1 VPLPHTCDTLAAA
14 IKIVAEVV
22 SMSTRPRQLTGRN
35 RRPPFV
41 PAKPA
46 QPATLDDVAAL
57 AEVSAKTVSRVVNDE
72 PGVRPSTRE
81 RVLRAVELL
90 DYKPNLNARVLAGDR
105 SYLIGLF
112 CDRPGGYLTDF
123 QAGAAERCRE
133 SGYHLMVEPWD
144 LESPRLTRQVTG
156 LLGQLRL
163 DGVILLPPLSD
174 DRLMCNTLRDAAIP
188 MVRISPHERPT
199 DSPSIGID
207 DYRAARSLTAHL
219 LDLGHRRIGFLLGR
233 PGHGATEER
242 YRGFADE
249 MRDRTVPI
257 DAALVG
263 TGNFLFPDG
272 VVCAEQMLGNS
283 NPPSAIFA
291 SNDDTAAAVISVA
304 HRYDLDLPRQL
315 SVVGFDDAPI
325 ASMIWPLLTTIRQ
338 PVTAMARV
346 AAELIIEHSPRRH
359 GWPTPM
365 PNRVLDFEL
374 VLRDSTC
381 PPGSAT

>member
-1 VPLPHTCDTLAAA
+1 MSIRARQ
-14 IKIVAEVV
+14 VA
-22 SMSTRPRQLTGRN
+22 GRI
-35 RRPPFV
+35 RKQSV
-41 PAKPA
+41 APATPT

-72 PGVRPSTRE
+72 PGVRSSTRE
-81 RVLRAVELL
+81 RVLRAVDLL
-90 DYKPNLNARVLAGDR
+90 DYKPNLSARVLAGDR

-112 CDRPGGYLTDF
+112 CERPGGYLTDF

-144 LESPRLTRQVTG
+144 RESPRLTRQVTG
-156 LLGQLRL
+156 LLRQLRL

-174 DRLMCNTLRDAAIP
+174 DRRMSDTLRDAAIP
-188 MVRISPHERPT
+188 MVRISPHERYA

-207 DYRAARSLTAHL
+207 EYLAARSLAAHL

-249 MRDRTVPI
+249 MRARSVPV

-263 TGNFLFPDG
+263 TGNFQFSDG
-272 VVCAEQMLGNS
+272 VICAERMLGHS

-304 HRYDLDLPRQL
+304 HRRNLDLPRQL

-325 ASMIWPLLTTIRQ
+325 ASMIWPLLTTVRQ

-346 AAELIIEHSPRRH
+346 AAELIIEHSPRRN
-359 GWPTPM
+359 GWPTPI
-365 PNRVLDFEL
+365 PSQVLEFEL
-374 VLRDSTC
+374 VLRDSTSPC
-381 PPGSAT
+381 PAPDHE